1 MSLLLKDR
9 DYVRDG
15 NGGVA
20 VARDGEALVNEAL
33 FRLTARRES
42 FPFLPGLGSR
52 MDQLRRAKP
61 SDWESLALQYAVEA
75 LDELEDVTVTG
86 ARVRQ
91 ERDALLVSVDL
102 LWQGQALSVTAR
114 WEE

>member
-1 MSLLLKDR
+1 M
-9 DYVRDG
+9 
-15 NGGVA
+15 
-20 VARDGEALVNEAL
+20 
-33 FRLTARRES
+33 
-42 FPFLPGLGSR
+42 
-52 MDQLRRAKP
+52 
-61 SDWESLALQYAVEA
+61 EA